1 MSVEVATNTAVNTD
15 KLFKSITLHNNYV
28 TVADNTLTKSKPI
41 PLSYISTLV
50 LRNVDIPT
58 YGSYELGVVVC
69 KDNSSFFVNLNDYY
83 KLKSYCGKQG
93 IEFEG

>member
-1 MSVEVATNTAVNTD
+1 MSVGVATNTAVNTD

-28 TVADNTLTKSKPI
+28 TVTDNTLTKSKTI
-41 PLSYISTLV
+41 SLNDISTLV
-50 LRNVDIPT
+50 LRNVDVPT

-69 KDNSSFFVNLNDYY
+69 KDSSSFFVDRNNYY
-83 KLKSYCGKQG
+83 KLKGYCDKQR